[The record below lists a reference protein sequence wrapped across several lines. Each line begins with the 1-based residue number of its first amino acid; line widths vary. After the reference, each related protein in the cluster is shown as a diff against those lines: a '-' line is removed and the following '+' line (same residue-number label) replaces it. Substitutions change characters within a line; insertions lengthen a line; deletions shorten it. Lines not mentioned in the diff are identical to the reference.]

1 MNNMRTRNLIA
12 GVIMLLL
19 CAGYAYLTSNLP
31 SRDIQNST
39 QPSFFPWIIVACMS
53 LLSFALLVQGLLP
66 HFNSEILAR
75 SGIPAKRIA
84 IGLVLAIAYMVAL
97 PWLGFVAANI
107 LLFAGLMYLYGE
119 HRPIWVVIGSIGIS
133 VAVFILFREIF
144 QIRLTAGILE
154 GLFR

>member
-1 MNNMRTRNLIA
+1 
-12 GVIMLLL
+12 MLLM
-19 CAGYAYLTSNLP
+19 CGGYAYLTANLP

-39 QPSFFPWIIVACMS
+39 QPSFFPWVIVACMS

-66 HFNSEILAR
+66 YFNSEILNR
-75 SGIPAKRIA
+75 SGIPAKRITIA
-84 IGLVLAIAYMVAL
+84 LVLAIAYMATL

-119 HRPIWVVIGSIGIS
+119 QRPIWVVVSSIVVS
-133 VAVFILFREIF
+133 MTVFILFREIF